1 MRGFILQPTYRVQ
14 NGKPEVH
21 LYGTREDGA
30 SFCVVDD
37 RVRPYFFVP
46 AARATEVRA
55 LGVDVSPTELRS
67 FDGDAVA
74 RVETVLPGDVPPLRQ
89 RLAAAGITCFEADLR
104 FAYRYL
110 IDRGLRAAI
119 DIDGDATSN
128 GGTVDGAAPSRFG
141 EIAYVYRNPTL
152 SPAHFVP
159 QLKVLSLDIETDLRA
174 RHLYAIGLA
183 GLGADRVLIVGPG
196 PLRGAECFATEREL
210 LLRFFELLRE
220 LDPDV
225 LTGWNVIDFDLTV
238 LRALCIQHGIPFR
251 LGRSA
256 DETLIQ
262 RDQGFTRDP
271 RAIAPGRQVLDALAL
286 TRSAFIRLDDY
297 KLETAAQAFL
307 GRGKLITGEGRGH
320 EIEDAFRHD
329 RQRLVDYNQRD
340 AELVLEIL
348 AARRLVELA
357 VSRSLLT
364 GMQLDRVGAS
374 IASVDFLYLHELR
387 RRGYVAPSVGGD
399 YAGAEVA
406 GGAVLD
412 SAPGLFRNILV
423 FDFKSLYPSIIRT
436 FNIDPLT
443 YVPPER
449 RDGAADLIHTP
460 GGAAFRREPGILPDL
475 VAHLWRERDAARTGA
490 DALGAHAIK
499 ILMNSLYGV
508 LAATSCRFFSPAIA
522 NAITHTGQYLIHLAA
537 DEVRRLAYAVIYGDT
552 DSLFVDVAADDETQA
567 LRRAEEIRVA
577 VSAALVRRLRE
588 EFGLE
593 SFLEL
598 EFEKCYR
605 RFFMPEVRS
614 GAGGSKKRYAG
625 LVTGATEVV
634 EFVGLEAVRR
644 DWTPLAKRFQREL
657 LDRVFHDR
665 PVEEFIREFLADLRD
680 GRLDALLS
688 YKKAVRKR
696 LAEYTR
702 TTPAHVKAARKQQG
716 PQQRIVEYVMTTA
729 GPEPVDAR
737 QGALDY
743 GHYVDKQIEPIADAV
758 LRFLSIHFGDVIG
771 RARQLELL

>member
-1 MRGFILQPTYRVQ
+1 VRGFILQPTYRVRD
-14 NGKPEVH
+14 GRPEVH

-46 AARATEVRA
+46 AARGAEVRA
-55 LGVDVSPTELRS
+55 LGVTVVATELRS
-67 FDGDAVA
+67 LDGEAVA
-74 RVETVLPGDVPPLRQ
+74 RVETVVPADVPPLRQ
-89 RLAAAGITCFEADLR
+89 RLAAAGIACFEADLR

-119 DIDGDATSN
+119 VIDGDATP
-128 GGTVDGAAPSRFG
+128 GGG
-141 EIAYVYRNPTL
+141 IAYLYRNPTL
-152 SPAHFVP
+152 TPARFVP
-159 QLKVLSLDIETDLRA
+159 RLRILSLDIETDLRA
-174 RHLYAIGLA
+174 QCLYAIALA

-196 PLRGAECFATEREL
+196 PLRGAECFASEREL
-210 LLRFFELLRE
+210 LLRFFELLGE
-220 LDPDV
+220 FDPDV
-225 LTGWNVIDFDLTV
+225 ITGWNVVDFDLSV
-238 LRALCIQHGIPFR
+238 LRTLCARHGIPFR
-251 LGRSA
+251 LGRTD
-256 DETLIQ
+256 DETVIQ

-271 RAIAPGRQVLDALAL
+271 RAIAPGRQVLDGLAL

-307 GRGKLITGEGRGH
+307 GRGKLITGEGRGR
-320 EIEDAFRHD
+320 EIEDAFHHD

-387 RRGYVAPSVGGD
+387 RRGAVAPSVGGE
-399 YAGAEVA
+399 YAAAEVA
-406 GGAVLD
+406 GGSVLD
-412 SAPGLFRNILV
+412 SVPGLFRNILV

-436 FNIDPLT
+436 FNVDPLT

-449 RDGAADLIHTP
+449 RDGEADLIHTP
-460 GGAAFRREPGILPDL
+460 GGAAFRREPGILPEL
-475 VAHLWRERDAARTGA
+475 VARLWRERDAARAAGDT
-490 DALGAHAIK
+490 LGAHAIK

-522 NAITHTGQYLIHLAA
+522 NAITLTGQYLIHLAA
-537 DEVRRLAYAVIYGDT
+537 AEVRRLGHAVIYGDT
-552 DSLFVDVAADDETQA
+552 DSLFVDAAAGDEGQA

-577 VSAALVRRLRE
+577 VSTLLARRLRA

-605 RFFMPEVRS
+605 RFFMPEVR
-614 GAGGSKKRYAG
+614 GGTGGSKKRYAG
-625 LVTGATEVV
+625 LVAAGDGSAL

-657 LDRVFHDR
+657 FERVFHDQ
-665 PVEEFIREFLADLRD
+665 PVEDFIRSFLADLRG

-716 PQQRIVEYVMTTA
+716 PASRIVEYVMTTA
-729 GPEPVDAR
+729 GPEPVEAR

-758 LRFLSIHFGDVIG
+758 LRFLALRFGDVIG